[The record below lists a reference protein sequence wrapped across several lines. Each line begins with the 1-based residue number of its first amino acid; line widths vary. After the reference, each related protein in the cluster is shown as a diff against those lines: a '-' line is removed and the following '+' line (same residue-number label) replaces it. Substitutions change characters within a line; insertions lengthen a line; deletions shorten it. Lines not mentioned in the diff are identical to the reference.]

1 MNRTESDSIIL
12 QKIASG
18 DQQAFRQL
26 FDTFS
31 KKLVHFSF
39 AIVRVKDAAL
49 EVVDDVFV
57 RLWKNRQHADQ
68 IQNISVYLYTA
79 VKNTSLN
86 YLAQMARQ
94 QVSESFDFIDIH
106 LASGQSPEQRMITTE
121 IFKKIQAAV
130 EELPP
135 RCKMIFK
142 LVREDGLKYKEVAQ
156 ILNVSVNTVD
166 AQMVIAVKR
175 ISEKVKPHLDIFP
188 QVYAAKKG

>member
-1 MNRTESDSIIL
+1 MNRIDSDSTIL
-12 QKIASG
+12 QQISCG
-18 DQQAFRQL
+18 NQQAFREL
-26 FDTFS
+26 FDTYS
-31 KKLVHFSF
+31 KKLVHFSL

-57 RLWKNRQHADQ
+57 RLWKNRQHAAQ

-86 YLAQMARQ
+86 YLAQMAKQ

-106 LASGQSPEQRMITTE
+106 LAGGQSPEQRMITTE
-121 IFKKIQAAV
+121 IFKKIQQAV
-130 EELPP
+130 EDLPP

-175 ISEKVKPHLDIFP
+175 ISEKLRPHLDIFP
-188 QVYAAKKG
+188 QAVAKKV